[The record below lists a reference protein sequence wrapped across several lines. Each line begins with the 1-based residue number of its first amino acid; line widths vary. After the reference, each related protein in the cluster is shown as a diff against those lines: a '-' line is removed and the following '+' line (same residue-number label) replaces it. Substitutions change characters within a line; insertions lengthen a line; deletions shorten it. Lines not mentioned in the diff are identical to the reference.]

1 MWYKTCS
8 ASDYSSTAKEL
19 APSNAKVCVIC
30 PGVVATNLLSTN
42 PNAVQESV
50 GGFLTG
56 MELGISESEDIAN
69 ACYFTG
75 MYNQH
80 TRCCAR
86 EMRVCHV
93 NQVNTR
99 SNDH

>member
-1 MWYKTCS
+1 M
-8 ASDYSSTAKEL
+8 
-19 APSNAKVCVIC
+19 
-30 PGVVATNLLSTN
+30 
-42 PNAVQESV
+42 
-50 GGFLTG
+50 GGFLKG

-69 ACYFTG
+69 DCYF

-80 TRCCAR
+80 TRCGAR

-93 NQVNTR
+93 NQVNPR